1 MVRKR
6 SRVMTVAGKGTLKM
20 VFLAQYSLIESSF
33 TNPQAKVVVE
43 VLFGDINPFVLF
55 PALLVFRSIGVGVPA
70 DGAHRIIG
78 KKVLEEV
85 QRSPSS
91 RR

>member
-1 MVRKR
+1 MAL
-6 SRVMTVAGKGTLKM
+6 SRREGHTENGVPGPV
-20 VFLAQYSLIESSF
+20 LANRVQLYQSHVDH
-33 TNPQAKVVVE
+33 QAKVVVE

-70 DGAHRIIG
+70 DGAHGIIG

-85 QRSPSS
+85 QRGPSS